1 MVGRGQM
8 QTRHDPFHYLPR
20 FLRLEAK
27 VAARSSAKLRDFVR
41 ALSGGATPKA
51 EEQEKYYAD
60 SETGIPF
67 VRVQNL
73 SVSGQLQLDDVKYVN
88 HETHNGLLARSQ
100 VKADDLLVK
109 ITGVGR
115 MAVASVPSSGFEGN
129 INQHIARIRTSDR
142 CTSEV
147 LAAWLNTDIAE
158 ALAKRRSTG
167 GTRPALDYGAL
178 RSIPVIFDEAILDA
192 VKAAYR
198 QYSEA
203 LALASKKLEGID
215 DYLLAELGITL
226 PRKPESTITNRIFKA
241 HRRELTGSRF
251 DPYFN
256 EPFFVAFQNTL
267 EQQPDY
273 MRIREFGHIQRGV
286 VYSSQDETDAG
297 MPVLRA
303 NNINLALN
311 ELDLSD
317 LVRINPELEFKPS
330 QRAKVGDILICAA
343 SGSKEH
349 AGKACYINEEPN
361 AYLGGFMMALRCH
374 DKDVMAEYVAYYMQ
388 SKLFRMTIFRHLGG
402 TNINN
407 ISIEMLS
414 RLGVVLPNK
423 TTQERI
429 VSEISCLRSQAK
441 ELRQQ
446 AEDELSAAK
455 RRIETML
462 LGEVMP

>member
-73 SVSGQLQLDDVKYVN
+73 SVSGQLQLEDVKYVN

-129 INQHIARIRTSDR
+129 INQHIARIRTDDR
-142 CTSEV
+142 RTSEV

-158 ALAKRRSTG
+158 VLAKRRSTG

-198 QYSEA
+198 LHAEA
-203 LALASKKLEGID
+203 LNKASKKLEGID

-226 PRKPESTITNRIFKA
+226 PPEPASTIANRIFTA
-241 HRRELTGSRF
+241 QRRELAGWRF
-251 DPYFN
+251 DPQALHPEREACIAELQRRTSHPLRKTATFCRDLRTDIPEGAVYIGLENIEANTGRYLPSSEKESVSSAFAFRKGQVLFPKLRPYLN
-256 EPFFVAFQNTL
+256 KVFLAPFDGLCSTEFHVL
-267 EQQPDY
+267 EGKSVRSD
-273 MRIREFGHIQRGV
+273 F
-286 VYSSQDETDAG
+286 
-297 MPVLRA
+297 
-303 NNINLALN
+303 LAL
-311 ELDLSD
+311 
-317 LVRINPELEFKPS
+317 F
-330 QRAKVGDILICAA
+330 
-343 SGSKEH
+343 
-349 AGKACYINEEPN
+349 
-361 AYLGGFMMALRCH
+361 
-374 DKDVMAEYVAYYMQ
+374 
-388 SKLFRMTIFRHLGG
+388 
-402 TNINN
+402 
-407 ISIEMLS
+407 
-414 RLGVVLPNK
+414 
-423 TTQERI
+423 
-429 VSEISCLRSQAK
+429 LRSQLVVKQTKHLMSGNTLPRLQTEDIEDLLIPEVDAALQVRICA
-441 ELRQQ
+441 EAERRMTEADQLRQK
-446 AEDELSAAK
+446 AESELEKAK
-455 RRIETML
+455 RRIEAML
-462 LGEVMP
+462 VGEVTA